1 MTLQKGSIIYKI
13 PLNTPSILRDV
24 DTMSCYKWDGKNEE
38 SCFTLSVTKS
48 QIICS
53 CRGSTKSLV
62 YSKLKTNNYE
72 LVTAGLG
79 GVYTDYD
86 GYKYW
91 FKSLGFLFTV
101 SLAGIFLILQ
111 PVAYFL
117 EKKKLRKIRDRIKV
131 ELQQLDNPGA
141 REFDNQFKSVVAL
154 DHSQDSNFDNSYDE
168 NYMNKSGNKSLSQ
181 VAPVDN
187 SMKKGQNTKIITD
200 NA

>member
-1 MTLQKGSIIYKI
+1 
-13 PLNTPSILRDV
+13 
-24 DTMSCYKWDGKNEE
+24 MSCYKFNGKNEE
-38 SCFTLSVTKS
+38 NCFTLSVTES
-48 QIICS
+48 NIICS

-62 YSKLKTNNYE
+62 YSKLKTNAYTQ
-72 LVTAGLG
+72 VTAGLK

-91 FKSLGFLFTV
+91 YKSLGFLFTI
-101 SLAGIFLILQ
+101 SLAGVFLILQ

-117 EKKKLRKIRDRIKV
+117 EKKKLRKIKDKIKV

-154 DHSQDSNFDNSYDE
+154 DHSQDSNFDNSYDD
-168 NYMNKSGNKSLSQ
+168 NYMNKSANKSASQ
-181 VAPVDN
+181 VAPIDN
-187 SMKKGQNTKIITD
+187 SMKKGQNSKIITD